1 VIIKKQINTN
11 KKISFDIPIS
21 YEYDSSSSSIVLL
34 DGYKY
39 EIFYSNFK
47 TTDIVD
53 LTKEEIN
60 E

>member
-1 VIIKKQINTN
+1 MIIKKQVATTQKIN
-11 KKISFDIPIS
+11 IDVPIS

-39 EIFYSNFK
+39 EIYYSNYK
-47 TTDIVD
+47 TTDIID
-53 LTKEEIN
+53 LTKEESN